1 MAIARAL
8 SMNPKILLSDEATSA
23 LDPKTTQSILALLKE
38 INEKLGITIIIVT
51 HQMEVVRQVCQKVSL
66 LEGGKIV
73 TSGDV
78 EELFLKQPDALQSF
92 LGRGNSYTV
101 PDGTN
106 IQILLQE
113 KDASRE
119 ILSKM
124 ARELQIDYM
133 VCGGKM
139 EQYRDKNL
147 GEIVIHISDQDTE
160 KVKQFLNDHDVI
172 WHEYQQEG

>member
-1 MAIARAL
+1 M
-8 SMNPKILLSDEATSA
+8 
-23 LDPKTTQSILALLKE
+23 
-38 INEKLGITIIIVT
+38 
-51 HQMEVVRQVCQKVSL
+51 
-66 LEGGKIV
+66 
-73 TSGDV
+73 
-78 EELFLKQPDALQSF
+78 
-92 LGRGNSYTV
+92 GRGNSYTV